1 MAFFRTWYGK
11 LILFLGIA
19 GVLFFLNGIL
29 SDRKVFNPYY
39 FRILMLI
46 GIAIILAVSLNLVNG
61 VTGQFSIGHAGFMA
75 IGAYAGAA
83 LTVYGQH
90 RFLPPLAKADVF
102 TQHGALILAMLVGGG
117 LAALMGL
124 LVGLPSLRLRGDYLA
139 IVTLGFGEIIRVS
152 ILNIEA
158 VGGSSGFRGYSSPQ
172 GYVSIPALTNF
183 FWVFLVVA
191 IVILLSRNL
200 LHSTPGLSF
209 YAVREDEIAAEAMGV
224 RTTRIKVTAFVLSAF
239 FAGVAGALY
248 AHYDP
253 YLKPDSFGFLR
264 SIEIVTMVVLGGS
277 GSITGA
283 VLGAAILT
291 ATPEVL
297 RIGMGYLSQVNPQLA
312 RGIQVDL
319 LRQLLYALLLIVL
332 MLTRPQGIMGGREVS
347 VRGLFAKR
355 RREIGTPLTPS
366 A

>member
-1 MAFFRTWYGK
+1 MAFFRTWPGK
-11 LILFLGIA
+11 LALLIGVGA
-19 GVLFFLNGIL
+19 VLFFLNGIL
-29 SDRKVFNPYY
+29 SERRFFNPYY

-46 GIAIILAVSLNLVNG
+46 GIATILAVSLNLVNG

-75 IGAYAGAA
+75 IGAYSGAA

-90 RFLPPLAKADVF
+90 RFLPPLQSASPLV
-102 TQHGALILAMLVGGG
+102 QHGALLLAMAVGGG
-117 LAALMGL
+117 LAALMGF

-139 IVTLGFGEIIRVS
+139 IVTLGFGEIIRVA
-152 ILNIEA
+152 ILNIDA
-158 VGGSSGFRGYSSPQ
+158 VGGSSGFRGYSSPH
-172 GYVSIPALTNF
+172 GYIGIPSLTSF
-183 FWVFLVVA
+183 FWVFMVA
-191 IVILLSRNL
+191 TVLIILSRNL

-224 RTTRIKVTAFVLSAF
+224 RTTRVKVTAFVISAF

-277 GSITGA
+277 GSITGS

-291 ATPEVL
+291 ATPEIL
-297 RIGMGYLSQVNPQLA
+297 RITLGNLA
-312 RGIQVDL
+312 RTNPAIGQYLHVDL
-319 LRQLLYALLLIVL
+319 VRQLLYASLLVVL
-332 MLTRPQGIMGGREVS
+332 MLTRPQGIMGSRELS

-355 RREIGTPLTPS
+355 RREIGAPLTP